1 MKYSAWSLMV
11 VSLLISPLWDGQS
24 LAAPLTIPAYGAV
37 LQEPDKQVYM
47 KDQMQAIFENN
58 VNAAKEKEATY
69 LPPDGWTY
77 TPYPVGQGRVD
88 YMEADN
94 KKSDRVLLQL
104 HGGGYVLPLGD
115 AHRNLAL
122 KMATLMDA
130 SQVYSV
136 DYRIAPSHVYP
147 AALEDAVN
155 AYQDILHRGV
165 NPNNIFLVGDSAGG
179 NLAIELALYLKEHH
193 LPQPAALALA
203 SPWTTFET
211 IKKSS
216 RVTNANK
223 DMVLGTGT
231 PLSGPVKE
239 ALYGGGLS
247 FKDVRLSPN
256 YADLSGL
263 PPMLV
268 QTGGNEVFLTE
279 NQKFVDKAIADG
291 VDVTFSV
298 YPGMPHDFAL
308 LFPYMQESVDSLNE
322 IKDFANRTM
331 KNQSLRQVQTAPIVG
346 LYEFTVPDSL
356 TNAFKEAGLRN
367 FTQSMAQE
375 PDTLS
380 MHLAHDTSVA
390 NTDFVFEI
398 YKDETALAAHRGSAH
413 FKEYVDQV
421 GSKLPDRKVYTLEPQ
436 ALLEQAGPHL
446 ILDDKKALVNLVKVK
461 VKAEENEA
469 FKAIVLPEMQ
479 ESIQEEPGIIAMYA
493 LTDTKEP
500 NVWYFYEIYASPEVY
515 AQHREKDYFKD
526 YLAKTGPMLLDK
538 EFHRLSLA
546 IMANQGGL
554 RYAK

>member
-1 MKYSAWSLMV
+1 MKYRILSLIAASFFM
-11 VSLLISPLWDGQS
+11 SPLWAGQS
-24 LAAPLTIPAYGAV
+24 LAAPLNIPAHGAV
-37 LQEPDKQVYM
+37 LQGPDKQVYM
-47 KDQMQAIFENN
+47 KNQMQVLFGK
-58 VNAAKEKEATY
+58 NANTLKEQKDSFV
-69 LPPDGWTY
+69 PPDGWTY
-77 TPYPVGQGRVD
+77 RSYPVGQGRVD
-88 YMEADN
+88 YMEEEN

-115 AHRNLAL
+115 AHRDLAL
-122 KMATLMDA
+122 KIATLMDS

-136 DYRIAPSHVYP
+136 DYRIAPTYVYP

-155 AYQDILHRGV
+155 AYQDILNKGV
-165 NPNNIFLVGDSAGG
+165 QPNNILVVGDSAGG

-216 RVTNANK
+216 RITNANK

-231 PLSGPVKE
+231 PLSKPVKD
-239 ALYGGGLS
+239 ALYGKGFS
-247 FKDVRLSPN
+247 FKDARLSPN

-308 LFPYMQESVDSLNE
+308 LFPYLQESVDSLNE

-331 KNQSLRQVQTAPIVG
+331 KNQSLRQLKQAPLVG

-356 TNAFKEAGLRN
+356 ASAFQEAGLRN

-375 PDTLS
+375 PGSLS
-380 MHLAHDTSVA
+380 MHLMHDASVA
-390 NTDFVFEI
+390 NKDFVFEI
-398 YKDETALAAHRGSAH
+398 YKDEAALATHRQSAH

-436 ALLEQAGPHL
+436 ALLEQAAL
-446 ILDDKKALVNLVKVK
+446 RLVLDDKKALVNLVKVK
-461 VKAEENEA
+461 VKADQNEA
-469 FKAIVLPEMQ
+469 FKAIVVPEMQ
-479 ESIQEEPGIIAMYA
+479 ASIKEEPGIIAMYA
-493 LTDTKEP
+493 LTDVKEP
-500 NVWYFYEIYASPEVY
+500 NVWYFYEIYATPEVY

-526 YLAKTGPMLLDK
+526 YLAKTGDMLIDK
-538 EFHRLSLA
+538 EFHRLSLG